1 VERLNG
7 VDDQEIPGRI
17 RDIRAYRPSFVGMA
31 LLACAPFLVIGASSV
46 YGAVAAIA
54 LMLLWL
60 VLLAVGFISFQAHP
74 RRVLAAGV
82 LSLLAWL
89 VVVLVAR

>member
-1 VERLNG
+1 M
-7 VDDQEIPGRI
+7 DDHEIPGRI

-31 LLACAPFLVIGASSV
+31 LLACAPFLVFGAASV
-46 YGAVAAIA
+46 YGAGATVVLA
-54 LMLLWL
+54 LFWL

-82 LSLLAWL
+82 LSLVAWL